1 MSGYSRS
8 YSEYLGKNR
17 CCDLRGAGPVGPV
30 GPVGPA
36 GIGPV
41 GPAGI
46 NTIIITATYNFN
58 TITLPNQYNPLVYYS
73 VTLPN
78 AGDLITAIDFGTFP
92 TGYQA
97 IIFIDGIIGN
107 SATPCIISNTITNV
121 NTNLA
126 ANLELAGDLTNGYA
140 TMTIY
145 NFGSNKL
152 CNVVGYNN

>member
-17 CCDLRGAGPVGPV
+17 CCDLRGVGPIGPVGPT
-30 GPVGPA
+30 GPA
-36 GIGPV
+36 GV

-46 NTIIITATYNFN
+46 NTTITTATYNSSTN
-58 TITLPNQYNPLVYYS
+58 TLTIPNQYNPIVYYS
-73 VTLPN
+73 VTLPS
-78 AGDLITAIDFGTFP
+78 AGDTITTINFGVFP

-97 IIFIDGIIGN
+97 IIMVDGTIG
-107 SATPCIISNTITNV
+107 SAATPCSISNTMVNV

-126 ANLELAGDLTNGYA
+126 LSLELNNVVNGYA

-145 NFGSNKL
+145 NFGIHKL